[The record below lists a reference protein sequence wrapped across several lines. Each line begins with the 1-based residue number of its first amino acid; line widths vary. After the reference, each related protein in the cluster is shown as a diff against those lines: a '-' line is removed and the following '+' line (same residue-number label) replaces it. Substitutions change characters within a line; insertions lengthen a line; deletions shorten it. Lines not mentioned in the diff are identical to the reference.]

1 MIRISPGN
9 PSSSEVLRGV
19 VSWFCGVVLR
29 LCRHHLRLSAWPS
42 PVMKRS
48 SAHETLAA
56 SLASIVL
63 STYAQDGFLNDG
75 GSSTAVFGRR
85 AQNLHPRNEIHR
97 ISIIFYYFTLL
108 SNTELTWRE
117 FHAGLNAW
125 SLELCVLPKDLRK
138 EWDHVGRLSP
148 CMTVI

>member
-9 PSSSEVLRGV
+9 PSSSAVLCGVNSLFFGV
-19 VSWFCGVVLR
+19 VPR

-63 STYAQDGFLNDG
+63 STYAQDGFLIDD

-85 AQNLHPRNEIHR
+85 AQKLHPRNEIHR
-97 ISIIFYYFTLL
+97 ISIIFYYFTL
-108 SNTELTWRE
+108 SNTELTLLTGISRRTE
-117 FHAGLNAW
+117 CLKIGIVRVA
-125 SLELCVLPKDLRK
+125 K
-138 EWDHVGRLSP
+138 RLA
-148 CMTVI
+148 